1 MNTVNEPNEY
11 EFEEEHSSSAF
22 GNLFETVVD
31 MFKLMKRYMAVC
43 IAVIAVFSAAAF
55 AYSRH
60 SYEALYKTT
69 ATFSITPLVA
79 GNSTNGVSVY
89 QFNYTSSFAD
99 QLAQTFPYVAQ
110 SNNLRDVIKSD
121 LGGYIN
127 GTITATAV
135 TSTNVFQVTVTSA
148 SADDTVKIMDSFIKC
163 FPKIS
168 DYIIGDTRLNMIYR
182 SGKPTEPINTPDH
195 FRHTSYGFA
204 FGLLIDIV
212 VFFFMALN
220 KETIK
225 TKTDINIK
233 LNGKCL
239 GEIPTVPER
248 SGGKSKGELL
258 RAGAKRPMFSE
269 SVRFLKKRVVSAF
282 DKGDKIIGITS
293 AVSGDGKTTVA
304 FNLALTVAG
313 SEENV
318 LLVDLNVTKPSLQK
332 LLLKNPEIKNGI
344 SDFCAGDV
352 EINDMI
358 YNYKNNFDIIFG
370 GSPMS
375 KPDGERISQLL
386 TKIKQNYDY
395 VIIDMPDCS
404 SGADVSMISDMCDDL
419 AFVLRCDS
427 TSVSDIKSSFRHVL
441 YSKARFIGFILNE
454 AKYTGSSYYNRYGN
468 GYRYGSYGRYSSY
481 GKLKY

>member
-11 EFEEEHSSSAF
+11 EFDEEQSSSAF
-22 GNLFETVVD
+22 GSLFATIVD
-31 MFKLMKRYMAVC
+31 MFRLMKRYIVIC
-43 IAVIAVFSAAAF
+43 IAVIVAFSSAAF
-55 AYSRH
+55 VYSWR

-127 GTITATAV
+127 GTITASAV
-135 TSTNVFQVTVTSA
+135 TSTNVFQVTVMSA

-182 SGKPTEPINTPDH
+182 SGKPTEPVNTPDH
-195 FRHTSYGFA
+195 VRHTFYGFA

-225 TKTDINIK
+225 TKTDVNVK

-239 GEIPTVPER
+239 GEIPTVRER
-248 SGGKSKGELL
+248 SGGKSNDGLL
-258 RAGAKRPMFSE
+258 RAGAKRPMFFE
-269 SVRFLKKRVVSAF
+269 SVRFLKKRVISAL

-293 AVSGDGKTTVA
+293 ALKGDGKTTVA

-313 SEENV
+313 NEKSV
-318 LLVDLNVTKPSLQK
+318 LLVDLDVKEPCLQK

-344 SDFCAGDV
+344 FNFCAGNVKID
-352 EINDMI
+352 DMV
-358 YNYKNNFDIIFG
+358 YSYKNNFDIVFCGAPIG
-370 GSPMS
+370 KS
-375 KPDGERISQLL
+375 DGDKISEFLA
-386 TKIKQNYDY
+386 KIKQNYDY

-419 AFVLRCDS
+419 AFVLKCDS
-427 TSVSDIKSSFRHVL
+427 TSVSNIKSSFRHIL
-441 YSKARFIGFILNE
+441 YSKARFIGFVLNK
-454 AKYTGSSYYNRYGN
+454 ANYTGSGYYGVYGN
-468 GYRYGSYGRYSSY
+468 GYRYGAYGRYNGY
-481 GKLKY
+481 GKSKH